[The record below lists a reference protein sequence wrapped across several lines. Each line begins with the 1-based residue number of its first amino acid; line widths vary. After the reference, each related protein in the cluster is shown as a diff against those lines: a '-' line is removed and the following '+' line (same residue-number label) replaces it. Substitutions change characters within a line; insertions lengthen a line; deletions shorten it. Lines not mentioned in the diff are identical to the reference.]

1 MTRTMVSAD
10 LAFSVRSGDEG
21 AEPLEGRLRGEGSQ
35 LELWVS
41 DPAALGAGEGRA
53 LAAGLARSLAE
64 HGVTVTLAG
73 PRGALLTLGTTR
85 SPWWQRRVTGT
96 RHIRLARRRALLTL
110 LRSRTTREASV
121 LPRPALAPPAT
132 LTPVAPTLVRRPRP
146 PVTTTHDPLGGGR
159 PRLVP
164 ATEHKPLDSPR
175 EHRLRPGGT
184 RIGSAADNDVVLP
197 GIAPHHAVVRRDD
210 ADEYVLLVRVPQPG
224 TTVNGERVRERI
236 LRSGSRVQIGEWTF
250 SYYRDEHA
258 DHGRPFGGR
267 VGGEAGRQLPQP
279 SYADLVRQRPTEEQ
293 P

>member
-1 MTRTMVSAD
+1 MSRTMVSAD
-10 LAFSVRSGDEG
+10 LEFTVSSG
-21 AEPLEGRLRGEGSQ
+21 GRHEKPITGHLRGERSR

-85 SPWWQRRVTGT
+85 SPWWQRRVTGS

-110 LRSRTTREASV
+110 LHSQTTRDTTV
-121 LPRPALAPPAT
+121 LPSAALAPPAT
-132 LTPVAPTLVRRPRP
+132 LTPVAPTLMRRPRP
-146 PVTTTHDPLGGGR
+146 PVTTTHDPLGGGN

-175 EHRLRPGGT
+175 AYRLLPGGT
-184 RIGSAADNDVVLP
+184 RIGSAPDNDVVLP
-197 GIAPHHAVVRRDD
+197 GLADHHAVVRRDD
-210 ADEYVLLVRVPQPG
+210 ADEYVLLVRAPEPR

-236 LRSGSRVQIGEWTF
+236 LRSGSRVQVGEWTF
-250 SYYRDEHA
+250 SYYRDEYA

-279 SYADLVRQRPTEEQ
+279 SYAELAHRSTKEGQS
-293 P
+293 